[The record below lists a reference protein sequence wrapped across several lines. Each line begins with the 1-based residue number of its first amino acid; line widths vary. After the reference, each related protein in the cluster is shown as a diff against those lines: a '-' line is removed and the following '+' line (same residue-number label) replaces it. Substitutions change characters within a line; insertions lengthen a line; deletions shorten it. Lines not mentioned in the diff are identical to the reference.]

1 MGLSELQPWLQKL
14 DDALGNVGQLFLI
27 SHHPEVIDF
36 LAAENPILFDR
47 SFGGPVRVKGVE
59 FERETGVKAS
69 EQIGRGLLN
78 VE

>member
-1 MGLSELQPWLQKL
+1 
-14 DDALGNVGQLFLI
+14 LI